1 MAMKKNIVKHRS
13 VEPKV
18 YPELVEGK
26 HTPPLLHAVLGSV
39 LVLSSFSVQAEVS
52 GNISLEGR
60 YFNSEGAFPNQQKK
74 GGVSISVQP
83 EYKKTWNDDR
93 TKFTFSPFYRWD
105 EKDKERTH
113 GDIRQLDIVSSKGDW
128 DFQVGISKV
137 YWGVTES
144 QHLVDIINQTD
155 GVESL
160 DGEDKLGQPMV
171 RISRLTDNGSL
182 DLFVLP
188 YFRER
193 TFAGEKGRFR
203 IPLVVDTKGATFE
216 SGSKEKH
223 VDYAMRWAE
232 TLDEFDV
239 GFHYFD
245 GTSRDPIF
253 KPIIQGGA
261 AVGLQP
267 HYPQISQMGI
277 DLQYTGESTIYK
289 LETINRDFDDN
300 SIKDYTAVV
309 GGLEHTLP
317 VFENGSEIGLLAE
330 YHHDSRGEVQG
341 VAFQNDLFVG
351 ARFALNDED
360 SSELLAG
367 AFVDLDNNTKSFRI
381 EASRRL
387 GKGFK
392 LNLEAQAFTDVD
404 KNDPLDAF
412 KQDDYLQVELQKFF

>member
-1 MAMKKNIVKHRS
+1 MAMKH
-13 VEPKV
+13 
-18 YPELVEGK
+18 
-26 HTPPLLHAVLGSV
+26 PPPYLQAVLGSA

-52 GNISLEGR
+52 GNITLEGR
-60 YFNSEGAFPNQQKK
+60 YFNSEGAFPNQQKR

-93 TKFTFSPFYRWD
+93 TKFTFSPYYRWD

-113 GDIRQLDIVSSKGDW
+113 GDIRQLDIVASKGDW

-144 QHLVDIINQTD
+144 QHLIDIINQTD
-155 GVESL
+155 GVEGL
-160 DGEDKLGQPMV
+160 DGEDKLGQPMA
-171 RISRLTDNGSL
+171 RLSRLTDNGSL

-203 IPLVVDTKGATFE
+203 MPLVVDTKGATFE
-216 SGSKEKH
+216 SASKEKH
-223 VDYAMRWAE
+223 IDYAIRWTE
-232 TLDEFDV
+232 TFDAFDV

-245 GTSRDPIF
+245 GTSRDPDFSKNAPVVING
-253 KPIIQGGA
+253 IQKTA
-261 AVGLQP
+261 P
-267 HYPQISQMGI
+267 HYPQITQMGI

-300 SIKDYTAVV
+300 SIKDYSAVV
-309 GGLEHTLP
+309 GGFEHTFP
-317 VFENGSEIGLLAE
+317 AFESGSEIGLLAE

-351 ARFALNDED
+351 TRFALNDE
-360 SSELLAG
+360 SSSDLLVG
-367 AFVDLDNNTKSFRI
+367 AVVDLDNSTKSLRV

-392 LNLEAQAFTDVD
+392 LNLEAQVFTDVD
-404 KNDPLDAF
+404 KSNPLDAF
-412 KQDDYLQVELQKFF
+412 KQDDYLQFELQKFF

>member
-1 MAMKKNIVKHRS
+1 MKMNILKHIVK
-13 VEPKV
+13 
-18 YPELVEGK
+18 GK
-26 HTPPLLHAVLGSV
+26 HTPPLLHVVLGSV

-52 GNISLEGR
+52 GNIALEGR
-60 YFNSEGAFPNQQKK
+60 YFNSEGEFPNQQKN
-74 GGVSISVQP
+74 GGVSISVNP

-105 EKDKERTH
+105 EQDKERTH

-155 GVESL
+155 GVEGL
-160 DGEDKLGQPMV
+160 DGEDKLGQPMA

-193 TFAGEKGRFR
+193 TFAGKKGRFR
-203 IPLVVDTKGATFE
+203 TPLVVDTKATTFE
-216 SGSKEKH
+216 SKSKEKH
-223 VDYAMRWAE
+223 IDYAVRWTE
-232 TLDEFDV
+232 TFDEFDV

-261 AVGLQP
+261 PVGLAP
-267 HYPQISQMGI
+267 HYPLISQMGI

-289 LETINRDFDDN
+289 LETINRNFNDN
-300 SIKDYTAVV
+300 SIKDYTAIV
-309 GGLEHTLP
+309 GGVEHTLP
-317 VFENGSEIGLLAE
+317 AFESGSEIGLLAE
-330 YHHDSRGEVQG
+330 YHHDSRGEKPG

-351 ARFALNDED
+351 ARFALNDEN
-360 SSELLAG
+360 SSEMLAG
-367 AFVDLDNNTKSFRI
+367 AFVDLDNHSKSFRI
-381 EASRRL
+381 EASRRI
-387 GKGFK
+387 GRGFK
-392 LNLEAQAFTDVD
+392 LNIEAQVFTDVD

-412 KQDDYLQVELQKFF
+412 KKDDYLQVELQKFF